1 VPSQH
6 KRVPLSVRLPEG
18 DEEWLRMHAEYTG
31 QPVNAL
37 LRLAVADL
45 RARVTD
51 DVAQAMLAQAA
62 PTGLPHSRPELSRH
76 KTSG

>member
-1 VPSQH
+1 MMPGPH
-6 KRVPLSVRLPEG
+6 KRAPLSVRLTED

-45 RARVTD
+45 RAKVTGAHL
-51 DVAQAMLAQAA
+51 VTFGE
-62 PTGLPHSRPELSRH
+62 PCEPGEISR
-76 KTSG
+76 